1 MFKRFDVGVY
11 CGMINWIIVFEIISN
26 YGLNFRN
33 IIVSVIIDVII
44 DCLLRKL
51 SDKLLL
57 S

>member
-51 SDKLLL
+51 SDKLLPD
-57 S
+57 